1 MVIHICKLISNTFDR
16 IRFPFFSQNV
26 MEQTQMLWWLWNAGG
41 NPLYGALQSVSSIFG
56 QSHNIWV
63 EGEGMLHAV
72 YFCKSN
78 NSTWSISY
86 NNRYVQSETFRIEK
100 ERQKPCFLP
109 MTDGNPPAMLIAS
122 VLNTVWCL
130 LLLLHRISSVIFLGL
145 SQTFWKCYMLTVEY
159 VQLRFRK
166 VMKSMSNTSVFEHAG
181 RVYAASED
189 DVPHEVDVHNLST
202 LGSWHLGG
210 EWKLPFTAHPKVGGP
225 FA

>member
-1 MVIHICKLISNTFDR
+1 
-16 IRFPFFSQNV
+16 

-100 ERQKPCFLP
+100 ER
-109 MTDGNPPAMLIAS
+109 
-122 VLNTVWCL
+122 
-130 LLLLHRISSVIFLGL
+130 
-145 SQTFWKCYMLTVEY
+145 
-159 VQLRFRK
+159 
-166 VMKSMSNTSVFEHAG
+166 
-181 RVYAASED
+181 
-189 DVPHEVDVHNLST
+189 
-202 LGSWHLGG
+202 
-210 EWKLPFTAHPKVGGP
+210 
-225 FA
+225 